1 MNRTRTW
8 LAGAICLSFALGLT
22 ACPSTQP
29 PRKTATPERTKPQP
43 DAPENTVWDDVKNSD
58 AKIRRQAVTELTN
71 LGSER
76 ALKILVSLVSDPDAT
91 VRKAAEAG
99 LVRRGASAAEV
110 LVEALTAAPAN
121 KVAIAQALLIRIGK
135 PAVGPLM
142 HALGGATQGAK
153 RAAIVIGKMKEGRVP
168 IFARVLRRGG
178 KTARLVAARQ
188 LAAIPTDAAR
198 LALVPGLANWN
209 QKVRIIARTALK
221 PQFGN
226 KGITAAILQI
236 FKTADF
242 WQAYA
247 LSLSVYDHPDA
258 RVHKE
263 IVYGFHTARTTFD
276 RHALFSSLVVR
287 GDIWYG
293 RIVGGIT
300 HPKPRVR
307 DHILK
312 ALWFEVTSLRR
323 IQTAAKAHR
332 DTAQLKWSTGEL
344 KQLKKALRNK
354 AIRKVL
360 KNLTGKL
367 DPYPA
372 WRSAYLL
379 KFAGGRVNLKKLRK
393 KYIAGLNK
401 ILEQSPEKVGVDS
414 ILAAYVRL
422 GDDAWK
428 RSCPVDEVNGICV
441 KIKNKKTRAGWRH
454 TVRYRKRNTKL
465 VKQAQAH
472 LAKAWSFWA
481 DGAMLD
487 RIPKK
492 DPRHKARR
500 MRARHYAAWAKFMK
514 AELGLE
520 RFLQARPPAK
530 LNFDP
535 KKPAVATASTKR
547 LNDWVRQRM
556 KNGAAL
562 VKSYL
567 SVITKVKA
575 AKTRRSYSRASTYWA
590 LGAVSR
596 AGTVMENLGK
606 SLQTIPMPKR
616 LKTAAARDA
625 FRARMNKPA
634 APMLRSAA
642 NIYGTCLRMARK
654 ARLHWEW
661 AQICESGLSRTDLRS
676 FRIHAKRHRYTRAP
690 MPGTGYPHLQMLELM
705 VNGKLIQLRKCGAIK
720 KGTKYKVT
728 LTPQGRV
735 TKAAPKGRKKPKGKV
750 DNCIRT
756 LLQSLVVPPFRG
768 KAAPLTLTLP

>member
-8 LAGAICLSFALGLT
+8 LAGATCVSFALGLA

-29 PRKTATPERTKPQP
+29 PRKTTAP
-43 DAPENTVWDDVKNSD
+43 DRAAPVSDPAEKTIWDS
-58 AKIRRQAVTELTN
+58 AKDGNAKVRLEAITELTN

-76 ALKILVSLVSDPDAT
+76 ALKILVMLASDPDAS

-110 LVEALTAAPAN
+110 LVEALKAAPEN
-121 KVAIAQALLIRIGK
+121 KVAPVEALLITIGK

-142 HALGGATQGAK
+142 HALGGTSQGAK
-153 RAAIVIGKMKEGRVP
+153 RAAVVIGKMKEGRVP
-168 IFARVLRRGG
+168 IFARVLTRGG

-209 QKVRIIARTALK
+209 QEIRGIARKALK

-226 KGITAAILQI
+226 KGITTAILQV
-236 FKTADF
+236 FKKASF

-247 LSLSVYDHPDA
+247 LALSVYDHPDT
-258 RVHKE
+258 RVHSE

-287 GDIWYG
+287 EDVWYG
-293 RIVGGIT
+293 RIVGGVAHAKT
-300 HPKPRVR
+300 RVR

-332 DTAQLKWSTGEL
+332 DTAQLKWSTDNL

-354 AIRKVL
+354 AIRKTL
-360 KNLTGKL
+360 KGLTGKL
-367 DPYPA
+367 EPYPA
-372 WRSAYLL
+372 WRAAYLL
-379 KFAGGRVNLKKLRK
+379 KFAGGRVNLNKLRK

-401 ILEQSPEKVGVDS
+401 ILEQSPEKVGVDT

-428 RSCPVDEVNGICV
+428 RSCPVDEVNGVCV
-441 KIKNKKTRAGWRH
+441 RIKNKKTRAGWRR
-454 TVRYRKRNTKL
+454 TVRYRKRKAKL
-465 VKQAQAH
+465 VRQAQAH

-487 RIPKK
+487 RILKT
-492 DPRHKARR
+492 DPRQKARR
-500 MRARHYAAWAKFMK
+500 MRARHYAAWAKWMK
-514 AELGLE
+514 AELRLE
-520 RFLQARPPAK
+520 PFLQSRPPAK

-535 KKPAVATASTKR
+535 KKPAVALASSKR
-547 LNDWVRQRM
+547 LNGWVLKRM
-556 KNGAAL
+556 KEGAAL

-567 SVITKVKA
+567 SVVTKVKA
-575 AKTRRSYSRASTYWA
+575 AKTQRSYSRASTYWA
-590 LGAVSR
+590 LGAVTR
-596 AGTVMENLGK
+596 AGIVMESLGK
-606 SLQTIPMPKR
+606 SLQTVPMPKR
-616 LKTAAARDA
+616 LKSAAARDA
-625 FRARMNKPA
+625 FRAGMDKRA
-634 APMLRSAA
+634 APLIRTATS
-642 NIYGTCLRMARK
+642 IYKTCLRMASK

-661 AQICESGLSRTDLRS
+661 ALICESGLSRTDLRA

-705 VNGKLIQLRKCGAIK
+705 LNSKLTHLRKCGTIK

-735 TKAAPKGRKKPKGKV
+735 TKATPTGRRKPKGKV
-750 DNCIRT
+750 DTCIQS

-768 KAAPLTLTLP
+768 KTATLTLTLP